1 MPVNEEFYLLLDQHG
16 AVKYKSESFT
26 ECMKQ
31 ISAVSDKEF
40 DDHVDELLDSGV
52 IMFTICKV
60 RRRPFKILREIEI
73 TIHDE
78 IARKEVS
85 NGAKNNSCDNLF
97 EEW

>member
-1 MPVNEEFYLLLDQHG
+1 MPVNEFYLLLDSHG
-16 AVKYKSESFT
+16 AVKYKAESFT

-40 DDHVDELLDSGV
+40 DEHIDELLDAGV
-52 IMFTICKV
+52 IRFTICKV

-73 TIHDE
+73 HIHDE

-85 NGAKNNSCDNLF
+85 NGAKINSCDNLF
-97 EEW
+97 KEW